1 MFSPCGKNSSSHIQ
15 TSAQTGLTRGFQEQY
30 IPHQQAKK
38 AKSPSRL
45 KNKFPCW
52 LRLQRVWSWSELKP
66 HTCCTWT
73 TTSEL
78 SSTQLVTK
86 CLYANQ
92 VYTLSSEKKT
102 SNKQSLFGF
111 QMCDFYH
118 LLRKLRK
125 WGKYYMEQDTSSETL
140 YTHCFLKQTKKT

>member
-15 TSAQTGLTRGFQEQY
+15 TSTQTGLTRGFQEQY

-78 SSTQLVTK
+78 SSTQLVKK

-92 VYTLSSEKKT
+92 VYTLSSEKKKQVINNHSLDFKCVISIIYWGNWGSEASIT
-102 SNKQSLFGF
+102 WNKTPLQRL
-111 QMCDFYH
+111 C
-118 LLRKLRK
+118 
-125 WGKYYMEQDTSSETL
+125 
-140 YTHCFLKQTKKT
+140 THTVF